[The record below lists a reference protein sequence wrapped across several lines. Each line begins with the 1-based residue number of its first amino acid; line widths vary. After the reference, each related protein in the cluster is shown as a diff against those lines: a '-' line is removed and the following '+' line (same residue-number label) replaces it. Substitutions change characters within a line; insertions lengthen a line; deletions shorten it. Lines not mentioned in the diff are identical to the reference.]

1 MNEQQF
7 ASTADPD
14 TARAGLSERIEAI
27 GWGLL
32 LLMTG
37 GILLAPGNFTILF
50 HIWLIGIGLVL
61 LGANLVRYLNGL
73 KLRGFNTVLGVA
85 AIAAGVGFFMGIDL
99 SFLAILL
106 ILWGA
111 LILFRELTGKRES
124 EERAE

>member
-7 ASTADPD
+7 VSTADQD
-14 TARAGLSERIEAI
+14 AAKASLSERIEAI

-37 GILLAPGNFTILF
+37 GILLVPGNVTILF
-50 HIWLIGIGLVL
+50 HIWLVGIGLTL

-73 KLRGFNTVLGVA
+73 KMRGFNTVLGVA
-85 AIAAGVGFFMGIDL
+85 AVAAGLGSFFGIDL

-106 ILWGA
+106 ILFGA
-111 LILFRELTGKRES
+111 QILLRELIEKRGRQQRTE
-124 EERAE
+124 

>member
-7 ASTADPD
+7 ASTAGQH
-14 TARAGLSERIEAI
+14 AAGASLSERIDAI

-37 GILLAPGNFTILF
+37 GILLVPGNFTILF
-50 HIWLIGIGLVL
+50 HIWLVGLGFIL

-85 AIAAGVGFFMGIDL
+85 AVAAGLGIFFGIDL

-106 ILWGA
+106 ILFGA
-111 LILFRELTGKRES
+111 QILLRELIEKRGRQ
-124 EERAE
+124 ERTE